1 MTKARI
7 DGAARLMLP
16 KGLATTGEPSL
27 NALANVAG
35 DSFDDWQRQINRI
48 ILAKDTDGFYSAR
61 NVLMSIPRQTGKTYD
76 IEWVAIHRAGSNPG
90 IRIVWTAQHF
100 SVLHDTFEDM
110 CSRVLR
116 PEMGHLVDPEH
127 GISLAAGK
135 EEIRFRNGSRI
146 FFRARERGAL
156 RGFKKVGLLVVD
168 EAQILSDGAKA
179 SMLPTQNRAY
189 NPQTIYMGT
198 PPGPRDQGEA
208 FTRQRDKA
216 LAGRAHSTF
225 YVEFSADRR
234 CDPLDRTQWA
244 KANPSYPRHT
254 SEDAILELYDGLAG
268 DDFRREALGI
278 WDEQGMASAID
289 WSKWDEATVDSRRD
303 GGVMSFGLDMNPT
316 RTRLTIGA
324 CMRYEDGTAH
334 IELAEYRDTNRDG
347 TMWAV
352 NLLAKVWHDTAAVV
366 VDAQSPAT
374 VLLPDLQEAGI
385 SVTVTNSTD
394 MGQACGRFQ
403 DMLRDGLISHLP
415 EEKQKPLWNAVRK
428 ATARPIG
435 KSGMFGWRRPDEDT
449 DISPLVAVTIALH
462 GAMTARRDPTRKQEA
477 WY

>member
-146 FFRARERGAL
+146 FFRAR
-156 RGFKKVGLLVVD
+156 
-168 EAQILSDGAKA
+168 
-179 SMLPTQNRAY
+179 
-189 NPQTIYMGT
+189 
-198 PPGPRDQGEA
+198 
-208 FTRQRDKA
+208 
-216 LAGRAHSTF
+216 
-225 YVEFSADRR
+225 
-234 CDPLDRTQWA
+234 
-244 KANPSYPRHT
+244 
-254 SEDAILELYDGLAG
+254 
-268 DDFRREALGI
+268 
-278 WDEQGMASAID
+278 
-289 WSKWDEATVDSRRD
+289 
-303 GGVMSFGLDMNPT
+303 
-316 RTRLTIGA
+316 
-324 CMRYEDGTAH
+324 
-334 IELAEYRDTNRDG
+334 
-347 TMWAV
+347 
-352 NLLAKVWHDTAAVV
+352 
-366 VDAQSPAT
+366 
-374 VLLPDLQEAGI
+374 
-385 SVTVTNSTD
+385 
-394 MGQACGRFQ
+394 
-403 DMLRDGLISHLP
+403 
-415 EEKQKPLWNAVRK
+415 
-428 ATARPIG
+428 
-435 KSGMFGWRRPDEDT
+435 
-449 DISPLVAVTIALH
+449 
-462 GAMTARRDPTRKQEA
+462 
-477 WY
+477 